1 MVDGIQGNGHCL
13 LIVDDNKHNRTILSH
28 YFRKFGYQIITTES
42 GNEVMQ
48 LLANNTID
56 LVLLDIVMPEMDGF
70 EVLRK
75 IRNQYS
81 VIKMPVIMTTSLSE
95 NKDVI
100 KALTLGANDYISK
113 PIEPR
118 VADARIQTHLN
129 LKKLAEERDHLM
141 DMTSHDIKK
150 PVIIIEEITKTIQEE
165 NKDLIASNDSL
176 AELLSLL
183 SKTSSRLNT
192 FVSDFLEMRVIENGN
207 MVLNQ
212 SRCNLNAL
220 VIEVVVKLQTVAS
233 RKNITIETNLGDD
246 LPIVNIDE
254 NRISQVLENLIGN
267 AIKFSPQELKV
278 IVSTGTKDGYVVCD
292 VIDQGPGISNED
304 KPRLFKRFTSL
315 SNKPTANES
324 STGLGLSICKDLI
337 DMHQGTIA
345 VENNVDKGAN
355 FRFTIPV

>member
-1 MVDGIQGNGHCL
+1 MIKRKQENAHCL
-13 LIVDDNKHNRTILSH
+13 LIVDDNEDNRAILAH
-28 YFRKFGYQIITTES
+28 YFTKFGYQVVPAAS
-42 GNEVMQ
+42 GKEAIEV
-48 LLANNTID
+48 LAKYNID

-70 EVLRK
+70 EVLRE
-75 IRNQYS
+75 IRNKYS

-95 NKDVI
+95 SSDVI

-129 LKKLAEERDHLM
+129 LKRLAAERDHLM
-141 DMTSHDIKK
+141 DMASHDIKK
-150 PVIIIEEITKTIQEE
+150 PVIVIEEITRTIQDD
-165 NKDLIASNDSL
+165 NKDLLADNPSM

-183 SKTSSRLNT
+183 SKTSGRLNT
-192 FVSDFLEMRVIENGN
+192 FVQDFLEMRVIENGN

-220 VIEVVVKLQTVAS
+220 VIEVVVKLQAVAS
-233 RKNITIETNLGDD
+233 RKCITIETKLGDD

-267 AIKFSPQELKV
+267 AIKFSPENLKV
-278 IVSTGTKDGYVVCD
+278 VVSTKSKENFVVCN
-292 VIDQGPGISNED
+292 ISDQGPGIINED
-304 KPRLFKRFTSL
+304 KPKLFKRFSRL

-324 STGLGLSICKDLI
+324 STGLGLSICKELI
-337 DMHQGTIA
+337 DLHNGTIA
-345 VENNVDKGAN
+345 VENNLDKGAN
-355 FRFTIPV
+355 FRFTIPA